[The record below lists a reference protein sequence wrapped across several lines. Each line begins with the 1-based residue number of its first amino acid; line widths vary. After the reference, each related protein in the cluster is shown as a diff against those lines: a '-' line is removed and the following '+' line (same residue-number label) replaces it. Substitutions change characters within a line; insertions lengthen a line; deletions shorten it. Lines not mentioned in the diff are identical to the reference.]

1 MMTDRRM
8 RPGRATIRHAAG
20 RLLVFTAAIAA
31 AWSAVTL
38 ISGGFALDAG
48 SFVLSS
54 RDPVRPLLAAA
65 ALFAAARLL
74 LSSAEFKGAAQV
86 ITGDRDRLATRIA
99 GAAAAGALA
108 FSIAWASRAAGGS
121 DSSCY

>member
-20 RLLVFTAAIAA
+20 RALVFAAAIAA

-38 ISGGFALDAG
+38 LSGGFALRAG
-48 SFVLSS
+48 PVALSS

-65 ALFAAARLL
+65 VLLVVARFLLSAAEFGRAAAI
-74 LSSAEFKGAAQV
+74 V
-86 ITGDRDRLATRIA
+86 TGTRDRLARRIA
-99 GAAAAGALA
+99 IAAAAGVLA
-108 FSIAWASRAAGGS
+108 F
-121 DSSCY
+121 